1 MIEWSSYQKAI
12 FEAYENTKKNIVV
25 GASAGS
31 SKTTTL
37 IECLK
42 RTPPKKKVLFVAF
55 NKSIAE
61 ELKTKVPS
69 FVECSTLHSKGL
81 RILLSNFR
89 IKMKLEENKT
99 FKMGLKILDTSEIK
113 PKESI
118 RYLFELQTIWDQLR
132 MKVSKD
138 YVIDIPFI
146 CIEKD
151 IEFRDRMLEDIHCIE
166 SEWKK
171 RIKKIQMGE
180 FEMDFTDMLYLPNL
194 LVSPEDFPKYDVVF
208 QDECLPY
215 HMPVLCKGNVSYPIG
230 KIVEDKME
238 VEVLSYNEE
247 KEIQEYK
254 KITNWSVTPNQ
265 RPLFKITASEKR
277 YKNPSNFVVC
287 TNNHRIWVKGKG
299 YLTPEEITLGDIIQ
313 IETSAHKT
321 HKYKITS
328 KGRDALKSQM
338 SKTNEAYHFEAS
350 KAMKGKG
357 FSGIQ
362 GGNGKVN
369 KLQKYLSE
377 RIGKDWSEEYVI
389 ATTQEQKEKHNASN
403 HYKIDLFN
411 SKLNIGIEIDGVS
424 HGMKRKQK
432 EDRKKENILSEFGI
446 QIYRIKRSC
455 LSGHFDEIASK
466 INNEDFDFTYI
477 DCPKE
482 VQVRSIEPMRI
493 KEDWVY
499 DISVEDNHNFYANGI
514 LVHNCQDLNFLQRN
528 LVLSMIS
535 NRGRLISV
543 GDKKQ
548 SIYSFMSADLDVYD
562 SIVERPNTL
571 NLPLSISYRC
581 SKAVVRE
588 AQKVFLEG
596 IEAWSEAKEG
606 SVLPGELDTAEI
618 GDFVLCRNNKP
629 LVEAFIYL
637 LKLKKPAVIKGK
649 DIGENLLLILDKVS
663 EPKDLDSLLEQKL
676 ADLQQKGIPPHIAVN
691 TDTYIAL
698 EEKVMILKVL
708 FKEWTTI
715 EELTSQMGK
724 IFSEDV
730 KGKVVLSTIHKSKGL
745 EADNVYFLN
754 QELIPSERAKTE
766 KAKYAEEC
774 LRFVAITRAKQNL
787 IYCNI

>member
-12 FEAYENTKKNIVV
+12 FEAYEETKKNIII
-25 GASAGS
+25 GATAGA

-81 RILLSNFR
+81 KVLFSNFR
-89 IKMKLEENKT
+89 VKMKLEENKT
-99 FKMGLKILDTSEIK
+99 FKMGLKILDTSELK

-151 IEFRDRMLEDIHCIE
+151 IEFRDRILEDIHCIE

-171 RIKKIQMGE
+171 RVKKIQRGE

-194 LVSPEDFPKYDVVF
+194 LISPEDFPKYDVVF
-208 QDECLPY
+208 LDE
-215 HMPVLCKGNVSYPIG
+215 
-230 KIVEDKME
+230 
-238 VEVLSYNEE
+238 
-247 KEIQEYK
+247 
-254 KITNWSVTPNQ
+254 
-265 RPLFKITASEKR
+265 A
-277 YKNPSNFVVC
+277 
-287 TNNHRIWVKGKG
+287 
-299 YLTPEEITLGDIIQ
+299 
-313 IETSAHKT
+313 
-321 HKYKITS
+321 
-328 KGRDALKSQM
+328 
-338 SKTNEAYHFEAS
+338 
-350 KAMKGKG
+350 
-357 FSGIQ
+357 
-362 GGNGKVN
+362 
-369 KLQKYLSE
+369 
-377 RIGKDWSEEYVI
+377 
-389 ATTQEQKEKHNASN
+389 
-403 HYKIDLFN
+403 
-411 SKLNIGIEIDGVS
+411 
-424 HGMKRKQK
+424 
-432 EDRKKENILSEFGI
+432 
-446 QIYRIKRSC
+446 
-455 LSGHFDEIASK
+455 
-466 INNEDFDFTYI
+466 
-477 DCPKE
+477 
-482 VQVRSIEPMRI
+482 
-493 KEDWVY
+493 
-499 DISVEDNHNFYANGI
+499 
-514 LVHNCQDLNFLQRN
+514 QDLCFLQRN

-535 NRGRLISV
+535 SRGRLISV
-543 GDKKQ
+543 GDKNQ

-581 SKAVVRE
+581 SKAVVKE
-588 AQKVFLEG
+588 AQKVFPES

-629 LVEAFIYL
+629 LVETFIHL

-649 DIGENLLLILDKVS
+649 DIGENLLLILDKIAES
-663 EPKDLDSLLEQKL
+663 KDLDSLLEQKL

-691 TDTYIAL
+691 TDTYITL
-698 EEKVMILKVL
+698 EEKVSILKVL
-708 FKEWTTI
+708 FKEWPTV
-715 EELTSQMGK
+715 EELTSQMGR
-724 IFSEDV
+724 IFSEDI
-730 KGKVVLSTIHKSKGL
+730 KGKVILSTIHKSKGL

-754 QELIPSERAKTE
+754 QELIPSDRAKTE

-774 LRFVAITRAKQNL
+774 LRFVAITRARKNL